1 MTPLL
6 LALELVGVFV
16 FALDGTLTALRVAR
30 LDLVG
35 VVTVGMATALGGGV
49 VRDILIGAV
58 PPATFTDWRYLVVAT
73 VGGLMAYAVGRHLER
88 LSLPI
93 SLLDAAGVSLFA
105 VTGTSKALDF
115 GLGAGQ
121 AIILGTM
128 TAVGGGMVR
137 DVLLRRIPVV
147 LHSGLFVIPV
157 VVGSVITVA
166 ASLTGLYGLGA
177 AVVAAA
183 MCFSLRA
190 LGILLE
196 LDAPRSPAA
205 TSLLIL

>member
-6 LALELVGVFV
+6 LALELAGVFV

-49 VRDILIGAV
+49 VRDVLIGAV
-58 PPATFTDWRYLVVAT
+58 PPATFTDWRYLVVAA
-73 VGGLMAYAVGRHLER
+73 VGGLMAYTVGRHLER

-121 AIILGTM
+121 AVILGTM

-137 DVLLRRIPVV
+137 DVLLRRMPMV
-147 LHSGLFVIPV
+147 LHSGLFAIPV

-166 ASLTGLYGLGA
+166 ASQTGLYGLGA

-196 LDAPRSPAA
+196 LDAPPPPAA
-205 TSLLIL
+205 HHPQ

>member
-1 MTPLL
+1 M
-6 LALELVGVFV
+6 V
-16 FALDGTLTALRVAR
+16 
-30 LDLVG
+30 
-35 VVTVGMATALGGGV
+35 GGV
-49 VRDILIGAV
+49 L
-58 PPATFTDWRYLVVAT
+58 
-73 VGGLMAYAVGRHLER
+73 AYAVGRHLER

-105 VTGTSKALDF
+105 VTGTSKALGF

-147 LHSGLFVIPV
+147 LHSGLFAIPA
-157 VVGSVITVA
+157 VVGSAITVA

-183 MCFSLRA
+183 MCFALRA
-190 LGILLE
+190 LGIVLE
-196 LDAPRSPAA
+196 LDAPPSPAA
-205 TSLLIL
+205 QHPC

>member
-1 MTPLL
+1 VTPLL
-6 LALELVGVFV
+6 LVLELVGVFV

-49 VRDILIGAV
+49 VRDVLIGAV
-58 PPATFTDWRYLVVAT
+58 PPATFTDWRYLAVAA
-73 VGGLMAYAVGRHLER
+73 VGGLMAYAIGRHLER
-88 LSLPI
+88 LSLSI

-128 TAVGGGMVR
+128 TAIGGGMVR
-137 DVLLRRIPVV
+137 DVLLRRIPAV
-147 LHSGLFVIPV
+147 LHSGLFAIPV

-177 AVVAAA
+177 AVVAAS

-196 LDAPRSPAA
+196 LDAPRSHAVQRPH
-205 TSLLIL
+205 